1 MEQMDAIA
9 VARLKAGDI
18 SGLEML
24 VRRYQLKA
32 VRAAYLI
39 TRDKLLAEDLV
50 QAAFLRAYERIDQF
64 DITREFG
71 PWFLRSVI
79 NDALKAAS
87 RAGRSIS
94 WEQTFDDPSGEP
106 PELTMPEAG
115 PAELFEQTET
125 RLTIGAAL
133 DRLTPPQRAVIV
145 LRFYLGYSEA
155 ETAGQLGCPPGT
167 VKWRL
172 HAARQQLQTLLGE
185 LRPGTTQT
193 EAAARPE
200 RGPGRGNPDRQGEKR

>member
-1 MEQMDAIA
+1 LEQTDRTA
-9 VARLKAGDI
+9 VARLKDGDI
-18 SGLEML
+18 GGLEVL

-39 TRDKLLAEDLV
+39 TRDRLLAEDLV
-50 QAAFLRAYERIDQF
+50 QTAFLRAFERIDQF

-79 NDALKAAS
+79 NDALKAVN

-94 WEQTFDDPSGEP
+94 WEQVFDDPAGET
-106 PELTMPEAG
+106 PELTLSEAG

-145 LRFYLGYSEA
+145 LRFYLGFSEA
-155 ETAGQLGCPPGT
+155 ETAEQLECPPGT

-172 HAARQQLQTLLGE
+172 HAARQHLQTLLGE
-185 LRPGTTQT
+185 LRPDPKLT
-193 EAAARPE
+193 EAASRP
-200 RGPGRGNPDRQGEKR
+200 KREEETHEE

>member
-1 MEQMDAIA
+1 LEQTDRAA
-9 VARLKAGDI
+9 VARLKEGDI
-18 SGLEML
+18 GGLEIL

-64 DITREFG
+64 DINREFS

-79 NDALKAAS
+79 NDALKAVN

-94 WEQTFDDPSGEP
+94 WEQTFDDPASET
-106 PELTMPEAG
+106 PEIRHTESG

-133 DRLTPPQRAVIV
+133 NRLTPPQRAVIV
-145 LRFYLGYSEA
+145 LRFYLGFSEA
-155 ETAGQLGCPPGT
+155 ETAEQLDCPPGT

-185 LRPGTTQT
+185 LRPDPEPT
-193 EAAARPE
+193 EAASRPE
-200 RGPGRGNPDRQGEKR
+200 RKEETYEG

>member
-1 MEQMDAIA
+1 MEQTDSQA

-18 SGLEML
+18 GGLELL

-50 QAAFLRAYERIDQF
+50 QAAFLRAYERIEQF
-64 DITREFG
+64 DSAREFS

-79 NDALKAAS
+79 NEALKAVS

-94 WEQTFDDPSGEP
+94 WEQTFDEPTGET
-106 PELTMPEAG
+106 PEWPASEAG
-115 PAELFEQTET
+115 PAEVFEQTET

-155 ETAGQLGCPPGT
+155 EIAEQLGCPPGT

-172 HAARQQLQTLLGE
+172 HAARQQLQSLLGE
-185 LRPGTTQT
+185 FRPDPKLTQ
-193 EAAARPE
+193 ANSRPN
-200 RGPGRGNPDRQGEKR
+200 RDGE

>member
-1 MEQMDAIA
+1 LEQTDRTA
-9 VARLKAGDI
+9 VARLKDGDI
-18 SGLEML
+18 GGLEVL
-24 VRRYQLKA
+24 VQRYQLKA
-32 VRAAYLI
+32 ARAAYLI
-39 TRDKLLAEDLV
+39 TRNRLLAEDLV
-50 QAAFLRAYERIDQF
+50 QAAFLRAFERIDQF

-79 NDALKAAS
+79 NDALKAVS

-94 WEQTFDDPSGEP
+94 WEQSFDDLAGET
-106 PELTMPEAG
+106 PELAVSEAG

-145 LRFYLGYSEA
+145 LRFYLGFSEA
-155 ETAGQLGCPPGT
+155 ETAEQLDCPPGT

-172 HAARQQLQTLLGE
+172 HAARQQLQALLGE
-185 LRPGTTQT
+185 LRPDPELT
-193 EAAARPE
+193 EAASRPE
-200 RGPGRGNPDRQGEKR
+200 RKEETDEE